1 MFCVN
6 RVLRITELINFIG
19 IIGVISVLRFIR
31 TVSDIKAGLREVGR
45 MLGGALWSSV
55 L

>member
-1 MFCVN
+1 M
-6 RVLRITELINFIG
+6 ISFIG
-19 IIGVISVLRFIR
+19 IIGVTSVLRFIR

-45 MLGGALWSSV
+45 MLGGVLWSSG